1 MLQIIGS
8 SKAWIVLADQALLG
22 SIAVQFLMFDV
33 SFTSEISVESNLEET
48 YK

>member
-22 SIAVQFLMFDV
+22 SIAVQLLILDV
-33 SFTSEISVESNLEET
+33 SSAFEFGGR
-48 YK
+48 K

>member
-22 SIAVQFLMFDV
+22 SIAVQFLILDV
-33 SFTSEISVESNLEET
+33 SSAFEFGGR
-48 YK
+48 K